1 MMEKEPIK
9 KSFIDMIKKF
19 VMTRIF
25 KNNCDISLTFSLVI
39 GLSNGMP
46 ARFKTVINSCMFP
59 GQS

>member
-1 MMEKEPIK
+1 MIEKEPIK

-25 KNNCDISLTFSLVI
+25 KNNCDISFIFSPVI

-46 ARFKTVINSCMFP
+46 TRFKTVINSRIFP